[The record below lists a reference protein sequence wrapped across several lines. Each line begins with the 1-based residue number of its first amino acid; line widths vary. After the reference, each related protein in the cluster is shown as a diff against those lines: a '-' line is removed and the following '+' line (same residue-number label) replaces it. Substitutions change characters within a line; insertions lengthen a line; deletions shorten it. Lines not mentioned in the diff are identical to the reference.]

1 MSAQP
6 AARPAR
12 PRKPQTNLQ
21 VLRTERLSEHMVRVF
36 AGGEGFGKFEAKDAT
51 DQYVKIFFLDPELG
65 VELPVDVAELKE
77 TLPADKLPVTRTYTV
92 RSVDQSAREI
102 AIDFVVHGDEG
113 LAGPWALKAQ
123 PGDWVMFTG
132 PGGAYAPNPDADWY
146 LLAGDDSAL
155 PAIGA
160 AIEALPA
167 NATGHALIEV
177 DSAADIQDL
186 DAPAGIQFHWLLRQ
200 GQVPG
205 TTTLL
210 RDAVARLD
218 WPAGEVDAFVHGER
232 GAIKSLRDVLFKD
245 RGLHR
250 KQVSISGYWAYGRAE
265 DAFQAEKRTEVGQ
278 IFPENYP
285 AT

>member
-36 AGGEGFGKFEAKDAT
+36 AGGEGFGTFEAKDAT
-51 DQYVKIFFLDPELG
+51 DQYVKIWFLDPELD

-92 RSVDQSAREI
+92 RSVNHAAGEI

-132 PGGAYAPNPDADWY
+132 PGGAYSPDPAADWY

-155 PAIGA
+155 PAIAA
-160 AIEALPA
+160 AIEALPEHA
-167 NATGHALIEV
+167 LGHALIEV
-177 DSAADIQDL
+177 DSAADIQHL
-186 DAPAGIQFHWLLRQ
+186 NAPAGLEFHWLFRQ

-210 RDAVARLD
+210 RDAVAALD
-218 WPAGEVDAFVHGER
+218 WPSGEVDAFVHGER
-232 GAIKSLRDVLFKD
+232 GAIKSLRDVLFQD

>member
-1 MSAQP
+1 
-6 AARPAR
+6 
-12 PRKPQTNLQ
+12 
-21 VLRTERLSEHMVRVF
+21 MVRVF
-36 AGGEGFGKFEAKDAT
+36 AGGEGFGTFEAKDAT
-51 DQYVKIFFLDPELG
+51 DQYVKIWFLDPELD

-92 RSVDQSAREI
+92 RSVNHAAGEI

-132 PGGAYAPNPDADWY
+132 PGGAYSPDPAADWY

-155 PAIGA
+155 PAIAA
-160 AIEALPA
+160 AIEALPEHA
-167 NATGHALIEV
+167 LGHALIEV
-177 DSAADIQDL
+177 DSAADIQHL
-186 DAPAGIQFHWLLRQ
+186 NAPAGLQFHWLFRQ

-210 RDAVARLD
+210 RDAVAALD

-232 GAIKSLRDVLFKD
+232 GAIKSLRDVLFQD